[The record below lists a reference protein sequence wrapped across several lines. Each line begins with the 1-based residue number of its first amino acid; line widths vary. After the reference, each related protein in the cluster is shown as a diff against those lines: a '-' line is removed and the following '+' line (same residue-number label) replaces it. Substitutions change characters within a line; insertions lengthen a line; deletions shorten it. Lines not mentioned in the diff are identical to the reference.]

1 MEKFDF
7 EMSMDKLQELVNK
20 LEKGDL
26 TIDES
31 IDAFKQGIE
40 LSRLCTKK
48 LDEVEREITV
58 LMEGIDGSVKE
69 EPFEQEGD

>member
-7 EMSMDKLQELVNK
+7 EMSMEKLQEVVNK

-31 IDAFKQGIE
+31 IEKT
-40 LSRLCTKK
+40 LN
-48 LDEVEREITV
+48 
-58 LMEGIDGSVKE
+58 
-69 EPFEQEGD
+69 

>member
-7 EMSMDKLQELVNK
+7 EMSMEKLQEVVNK

-31 IDAFKQGIE
+31 VNAFKEGIE
-40 LSRLCTKK
+40 LSRMCTKK
-48 LDEVEREITV
+48 LDDVEREITV
-58 LMEGIDGSVKE
+58 LINGIDGDVKE
-69 EPFEQEGD
+69 EPFIQEGD

>member
-1 MEKFDF
+1 MGRFNF
-7 EMSMDKLQELVNK
+7 EMSMEKLQEVVNK

-31 IDAFKQGIE
+31 IDAFKEGIE

-48 LDEVEREITV
+48 LDDVEREITV
-58 LMEGIDGSVKE
+58 LIESADGSIKE

>member
-1 MEKFDF
+1 MEKFNF
-7 EMSMDKLQELVNK
+7 EMSMEKLQEVVNK

-31 IDAFKQGIE
+31 IDAFKEGIE
-40 LSRLCTKK
+40 LSRMCAQK
-48 LDEVEREITV
+48 LDDVEREITV
-58 LMEGIDGSVKE
+58 LMEGIDGGIKE